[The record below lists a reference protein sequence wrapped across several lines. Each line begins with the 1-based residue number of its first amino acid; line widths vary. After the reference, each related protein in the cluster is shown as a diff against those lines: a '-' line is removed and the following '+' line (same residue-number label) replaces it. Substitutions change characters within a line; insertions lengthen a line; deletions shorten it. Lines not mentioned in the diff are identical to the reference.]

1 LKSTILDVGA
11 FWKRTLERAKTG
23 PTFVTIR
30 RFGGLDFELDILET
44 LRFDLLPRMQ
54 HLTIQLKN
62 TDAAERLVEA
72 FINLP
77 AEGVIEHL
85 ELTHSPPRSSQS
97 QSQSQSQLQPQLQT
111 PLQLDFPATSPKKS
125 RNQGADPRFPYFSV
139 DVGSVVTTFPGIH
152 TLTIS
157 HIPGLSFACE
167 NVIRSVKQIKISN
180 GLQLSLPAL
189 ARTFPNVETLEIYDT
204 ALRSHRNSS
213 ILLPRL
219 RSLSVQEV
227 KNMPWASIRAP
238 KIKRLSF
245 MEQDP
250 GITTFISN
258 HSSLK
263 RIDMVNSSIHI
274 LDLPELVPRLES
286 LGIEP
291 RELFDTFDTRV
302 SAKTGSK
309 RNSRDSPPCPIQLDN
324 LLDLALYQFDQDDL
338 SIEAFEAIVRDR
350 LPSIPTYTNK
360 GIDGLIS
367 PCVSRSNAKHTSQHA
382 KSTMGTL
389 KILVLDSISTRQLE
403 WRASE
408 LLSHAVEE
416 VSIVER
422 WNKRFRSYSLRWK

>member
-1 LKSTILDVGA
+1 MGIHQVTQNQEALVHGA
-11 FWKRTLERAKTG
+11 GSRHN
-23 PTFVTIR
+23 
-30 RFGGLDFELDILET
+30 
-44 LRFDLLPRMQ
+44 DL
-54 HLTIQLKN
+54 H
-62 TDAAERLVEA
+62 
-72 FINLP
+72 
-77 AEGVIEHL
+77 
-85 ELTHSPPRSSQS
+85 
-97 QSQSQSQLQPQLQT
+97 LQPFFLKT
-111 PLQLDFPATSPKKS
+111 YRYGELEYSYLGSS
-125 RNQGADPRFPYFSV
+125 R
-139 DVGSVVTTFPGIH
+139 VGT
-152 TLTIS
+152 
-157 HIPGLSFACE
+157 
-167 NVIRSVKQIKISN
+167 
-180 GLQLSLPAL
+180 
-189 ARTFPNVETLEIYDT
+189 
-204 ALRSHRNSS
+204 
-213 ILLPRL
+213 
-219 RSLSVQEV
+219 
-227 KNMPWASIRAP
+227 
-238 KIKRLSF
+238 
-245 MEQDP
+245 
-250 GITTFISN
+250 
-258 HSSLK
+258 
-263 RIDMVNSSIHI
+263 
-274 LDLPELVPRLES
+274 
-286 LGIEP
+286 EP